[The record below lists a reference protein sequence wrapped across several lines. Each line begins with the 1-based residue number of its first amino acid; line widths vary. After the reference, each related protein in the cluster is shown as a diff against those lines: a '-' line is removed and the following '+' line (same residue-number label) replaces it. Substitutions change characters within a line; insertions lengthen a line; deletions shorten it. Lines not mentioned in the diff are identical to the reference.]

1 MDSKKEELI
10 KSKKISTEDLIR
22 TDLAKEPE
30 HKPKRP
36 GFIARKS
43 KRLKKA
49 LGEFWILGKSGFLM
63 GGIVGGIM
71 GFLGGCVSAYTT
83 KTLLPIPI
91 AMCASGFFFASLMS
105 IGACLR
111 TEDGEEMII
120 LFTPY
125 SKLKYVNETN
135 SYVLEYSNTKI

>member
-1 MDSKKEELI
+1 MDPNKEELI

-30 HKPKRP
+30 QRPKRP

-111 TEDGEEMII
+111 TEE
-120 LFTPY
+120 
-125 SKLKYVNETN
+125 
-135 SYVLEYSNTKI
+135 